1 MDKATRPVV
10 RYFMKSWTL
19 SELLVGYVTRT
30 LISELFVIPLSR
42 VLQWDVCSAAQIEFF
57 SNRYGTSARSVY
69 RHASRPLDYDTTL
82 LGKLASITYERLD
95 SLVRQTSALD
105 LSGPVSH
112 QIVLLS
118 PGTSR
123 NAFESSFP
131 TRYIYEKLRDSL
143 SNHKLEAIA
152 RLYDMYVRVPNA
164 KANAGFML
172 EDAVNDVFFRGG
184 EWNLVNMKSDRMG
197 PKYTHWKDPKGL
209 TSPKYLH
216 LGYLESHITIDTE
229 PNPVGTAYVPLPL
242 VHFLSGE
249 RLQLEDG
256 YYCPSSRSQET
267 FDAFIYESVSKTA
280 TVFQVT
286 TSKTHSVKEG
296 GIKWLQDLGV
306 KKFRYIAVSTPDTPL
321 DLPFPNEWNAPS
333 GPSIPEKYLL
343 TVESL
348 PEH

>member
-1 MDKATRPVV
+1 M
-10 RYFMKSWTL
+10 
-19 SELLVGYVTRT
+19 
-30 LISELFVIPLSR
+30 
-42 VLQWDVCSAAQIEFF
+42 LQRKVCSEAQIEFF
-57 SNRYGTSARSVY
+57 SNRYGTSARSVF

-82 LGKLASITYERLD
+82 LEKLASITYERLD
-95 SLVRQTSALD
+95 GLIRQTSALD
-105 LSGPVSH
+105 LSGPVAH

-143 SNHKLEAIA
+143 SNHKLEAVA

-164 KANAGFML
+164 RANAGFML

-184 EWNLVNMKSDRMG
+184 EWSLVNMMKSKRTG
-197 PKYTHWKDPKGL
+197 PKYTHWKDPKGP
-209 TSPKYLH
+209 TSPQYLH
-216 LGYLESHITIDTE
+216 LGYMGRHIAIDTN
-229 PNPVGTAYVPLPL
+229 PNPVGTVYVPLPL
-242 VHFLSGE
+242 VHFLNGAQ
-249 RLQLEDG
+249 LQLKDG
-256 YYCPSSRSQET
+256 YYYPSSHSQET
-267 FDAFIYESVSKTA
+267 FDAFIYESASRTA

-296 GIKWLQDLGV
+296 GIEWLQGLGV
-306 KKFRYIAVSTPDTPL
+306 EKFRYIAVSTPDTPL

-333 GPSIPEKYLL
+333 GPSIAEKYLL

-348 PEH
+348 PEK